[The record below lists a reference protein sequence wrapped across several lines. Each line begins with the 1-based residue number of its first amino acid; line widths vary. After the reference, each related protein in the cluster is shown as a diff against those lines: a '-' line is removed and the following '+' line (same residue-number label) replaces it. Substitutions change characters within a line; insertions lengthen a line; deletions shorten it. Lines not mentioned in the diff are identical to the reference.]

1 MEIKL
6 TIEQYKSVPTTA
18 ISDAT
23 DGLNNLHSSIKP
35 LKDKYKITGKA
46 LTVKIPI
53 GDNHC
58 VLKALDAAEP
68 GDIIVIDAKGDLSRA
83 VAGDFVI
90 GMAKTLGIGGFVIDG
105 AIRDLEAC
113 KALDFPIFCKGTTIA
128 ASNKAGVGEVNIP
141 ISCGGVSIHPGDI
154 IVGDCDGVIVV
165 PRDREEKVLKDSLE
179 KIKKDEK
186 REASVSGDVEAIKKH
201 LKEQIAKTAK
211 A

>member
-1 MEIKL
+1 MTTE
-6 TIEQYKSVPTTA
+6 TISEQYKSVPTTA
-18 ISDAT
+18 ISDAM

-35 LKDKYKITGKA
+35 LKDTYKISGRA
-46 LTVKIPI
+46 LTVKMPI

-83 VAGDFVI
+83 VAGDFVL
-90 GMAKTLGIGGFVIDG
+90 GMAKALGIGGFVVDG

-128 ASNKAGVGEVNIP
+128 ASNKAGIGEINIP
-141 ISCGGVSIHPGDI
+141 ISCGGVSIEPGDI
-154 IVGDCDGVIVV
+154 IIGDCDGVTVV
-165 PRDREEKVLKDSLE
+165 PREKAEKVLADSLE

-186 REASVSGDVEAIKKH
+186 REASVSGDVDAIKKH

>member
-1 MEIKL
+1 MTTE
-6 TIEQYKSVPTTA
+6 TISKQYKSVPTTA
-18 ISDAT
+18 ISDAM

-35 LKDKYKITGKA
+35 LKDTYKISGRA
-46 LTVKIPI
+46 LTVKMPI

-83 VAGDFVI
+83 VAGDFVL
-90 GMAKTLGIGGFVIDG
+90 GMAKALGIGGFVVDG

-128 ASNKAGVGEVNIP
+128 ASNKAGIGEINIP
-141 ISCGGVSIHPGDI
+141 ISCGGVSIEPGDI
-154 IVGDCDGVIVV
+154 IIGDCDGVTVV
-165 PRDREEKVLKDSLE
+165 PREKAAKVLADSLE

-186 REASVSGDVEAIKKH
+186 REASVSGDVDAIKKH

>member
-1 MEIKL
+1 MTTE
-6 TIEQYKSVPTTA
+6 TISEQYKSVPTTA
-18 ISDAT
+18 ISDAMN
-23 DGLNNLHSSIKP
+23 GLNNLHSSIKP
-35 LKDKYKITGKA
+35 LKDTYKISGRA
-46 LTVKIPI
+46 LTVKMPI

-83 VAGDFVI
+83 VAGDFVL
-90 GMAKTLGIGGFVIDG
+90 GMAKALGIGGFVVDG

-128 ASNKAGVGEVNIP
+128 ASNKAGIGEINIP
-141 ISCGGVSIHPGDI
+141 ISCGGVSIEPGDI
-154 IVGDCDGVIVV
+154 IVGDCDGVTVV
-165 PRDREEKVLKDSLE
+165 PLEKAEKVLADSLE

-186 REASVSGDVEAIKKH
+186 REASVSGDVDAIKKH

>member
-1 MEIKL
+1 MAIKL

-53 GDNHC
+53 GDNHW
-58 VLKALDAAEP
+58 VLEALDAAKP

-154 IVGDCDGVIVV
+154 IVGDCDGVTVV

>member
-1 MEIKL
+1 MTTE
-6 TIEQYKSVPTTA
+6 TISEQYQSVPTTA
-18 ISDAT
+18 ISDAM

-35 LKDKYKITGKA
+35 LKDTYKISGRA
-46 LTVKIPI
+46 LTVKMPI

-83 VAGDFVI
+83 VAGDFVL
-90 GMAKTLGIGGFVIDG
+90 GMAKALGIGGFVVDG

-128 ASNKAGVGEVNIP
+128 ASNKAGIGEINIP
-141 ISCGGVSIHPGDI
+141 ISCGGVSIEPGDI
-154 IVGDCDGVIVV
+154 IVGDCDGVTVV
-165 PRDREEKVLKDSLE
+165 PLEKAEKVLADSLE

-186 REASVSGDVEAIKKH
+186 REASVSGDVDAIKKH

>member
-1 MEIKL
+1 MTTE
-6 TIEQYKSVPTTA
+6 TISEQYKSVPTTA
-18 ISDAT
+18 ISDAM

-35 LKDKYKITGKA
+35 LKDTYKISGRA
-46 LTVKIPI
+46 LTVKMPI

-83 VAGDFVI
+83 VAGDFVL
-90 GMAKTLGIGGFVIDG
+90 GMAKALGIGGFVVDG

-128 ASNKAGVGEVNIP
+128 ASNKAGIGEINIP
-141 ISCGGVSIHPGDI
+141 ISCGGVSIEPGDI
-154 IVGDCDGVIVV
+154 IVGDCDGVTVV
-165 PRDREEKVLKDSLE
+165 PLEKAEKVLADSLE

-186 REASVSGDVEAIKKH
+186 REASVSGDVDAIKKH